1 MVHMPWLNGF
11 KYCAININ
19 HNVIKVLTAAAARFR
34 KLTRNINLT
43 NKETLI
49 ETQNDGIKDQ
59 CSALTAEI
67 TK

>member
-11 KYCAININ
+11 KYCAIHIN
-19 HNVIKVLTAAAARFR
+19 HNVIKVLAAAAARFR

-49 ETQNDGIKDQ
+49 ETQNDGI
-59 CSALTAEI
+59 
-67 TK
+67 